1 MVLGSSLGSDVTM
14 APLGSTGRLDQH
26 EPYGNMVLEPSHTP
40 IMGLDPGNPHGL
52 QRQQEL
58 QKSE

>member
-26 EPYGNMVLEPSHTP
+26 EPNGNMVLEPSHTP
-40 IMGLDPGNPHGL
+40 IMGLDPGIL